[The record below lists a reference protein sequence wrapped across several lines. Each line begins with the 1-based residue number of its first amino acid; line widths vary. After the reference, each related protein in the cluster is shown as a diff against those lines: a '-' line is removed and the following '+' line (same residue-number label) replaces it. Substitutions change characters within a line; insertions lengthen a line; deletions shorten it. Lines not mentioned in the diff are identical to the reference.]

1 MSHGLTHRLARSGGG
16 SVAAWALATAFLT
29 YFCMYAFRKPFSAAT
44 FDHVADWPFAVDFK
58 STIIICQ
65 VLGYAI
71 SKFIGVRVVS
81 EASDRGRGL
90 TILVLIVASELAL
103 VLFAIVPAPWKPL
116 AMFLNGL
123 PLGMIWGLVFRYLEG
138 RRSSEILGAGLCTS
152 FILSSGVVKS
162 AGRTLID
169 QYGIS
174 DVWMPAVTGLAFL
187 PIIVVSVW
195 LLSMTPPPS
204 LEDEAARVARQPM
217 MQSDRKAFFRQYGIG
232 LVLLTASFIALGSL
246 RDFRD
251 NFAAD
256 IWKAVGYGKTP
267 AIFSYSEIPA
277 ALLVLVSIGAVT
289 LVRDNR
295 RAVRVIHLLMAGG
308 IVMSLGA
315 TIAFQL
321 HLLDPVWWMVIVGA
335 GIYLGY
341 VPCTSILADRLIA
354 SLHSRGNS
362 GFMLYMLDAW
372 AYGGSVAVLLFRAS
386 ASANQSW
393 LNFFIG
399 LTYPSLGLGLIATLA
414 SLLYFDMRAG
424 GQERV

>member
-1 MSHGLTHRLARSGGG
+1 M
-16 SVAAWALATAFLT
+16 
-29 YFCMYAFRKPFSAAT
+29 
-44 FDHVADWPFAVDFK
+44 
-58 STIIICQ
+58 
-65 VLGYAI
+65 
-71 SKFIGVRVVS
+71 
-81 EASDRGRGL
+81 
-90 TILVLIVASELAL
+90 
-103 VLFAIVPAPWKPL
+103 
-116 AMFLNGL
+116 
-123 PLGMIWGLVFRYLEG
+123 
-138 RRSSEILGAGLCTS
+138 
-152 FILSSGVVKS
+152 
-162 AGRTLID
+162 
-169 QYGIS
+169 
-174 DVWMPAVTGLAFL
+174 
-187 PIIVVSVW
+187 
-195 LLSMTPPPS
+195 
-204 LEDEAARVARQPM
+204 
-217 MQSDRKAFFRQYGIG
+217 
-232 LVLLTASFIALGSL
+232 
-246 RDFRD
+246 
-251 NFAAD
+251 
-256 IWKAVGYGKTP
+256 
-267 AIFSYSEIPA
+267 
-277 ALLVLVSIGAVT
+277 T

-414 SLLYFDMRAG
+414 SLLYFEMRAG